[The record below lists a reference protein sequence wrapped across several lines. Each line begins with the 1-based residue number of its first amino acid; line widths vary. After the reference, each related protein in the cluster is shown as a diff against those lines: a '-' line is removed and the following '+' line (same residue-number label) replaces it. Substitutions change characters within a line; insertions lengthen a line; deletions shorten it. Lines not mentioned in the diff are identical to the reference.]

1 MSLIDHLK
9 RRHSWLE
16 HEIASEQA
24 QRLPDDA
31 RIGQLK
37 KLKLAVKDRLLLG
50 RVQHRERDRGYRDR
64 EGAGRGQL
72 SPA

>member
-1 MSLIDHLK
+1 MGLLDHLK

-24 QRLPDDA
+24 RRLPDEA

-37 KLKLAVKDRLLLG
+37 KLKLAVKDRMLALRAEPARHS
-50 RVQHRERDRGYRDR
+50 RVRG
-64 EGAGRGQL
+64 A
-72 SPA
+72 PAEA